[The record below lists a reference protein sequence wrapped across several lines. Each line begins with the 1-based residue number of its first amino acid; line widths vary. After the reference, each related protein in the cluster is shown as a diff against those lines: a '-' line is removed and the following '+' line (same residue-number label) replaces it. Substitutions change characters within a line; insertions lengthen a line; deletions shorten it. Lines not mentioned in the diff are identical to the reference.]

1 MRNEAN
7 VTSQEPDNIVC
18 TRLYTLCQENK
29 LPATQMTFINVL
41 LPGGEESE
49 EIPIRIEHIQNGYSV
64 RIGEERVQWSP
75 ERTIIMTQAGR
86 WETKAPKIDAK
97 ETEQ

>member
-1 MRNEAN
+1 
-7 VTSQEPDNIVC
+7 
-18 TRLYTLCQENK
+18 
-29 LPATQMTFINVL
+29 MTFINVL
-41 LPGGEESE
+41 IPGGEEAKE
-49 EIPIRIEHIQNGYSV
+49 VLVWIESTQNGYSV